1 MNRVRFFLSSLV
13 VLIAVAAL
21 TLSGTA
27 PEAKSSPAAAGTY
40 TVDLIHSTMMFE
52 IRYSGISTFYGRFNE
67 YGGTFRRDE
76 SDLSK
81 TSFDLVVKSASVD
94 TGIKKRNG
102 SLMSPDY
109 FSSKQYPESRF
120 VSKSTKVLGGK
131 KLEVK
136 GELTARGVTK
146 PVTCQVVYGGEVPAG
161 KDQVRAGFDGTIT
174 FKRSDFGINGGQS
187 FLSDEVTLRF
197 GLCGVKKK

>member
-1 MNRVRFFLSSLV
+1 MSLKKFLLPSLAL
-13 VLIAVAAL
+13 LIAVATLAL
-21 TLSGTA
+21 PRTA
-27 PEAKSSPAAAGTY
+27 PEAESSPAGADTY

-52 IRYSGISTFYGRFNE
+52 LRYSGISTFFGRFNDF
-67 YGGTFRRDE
+67 GGTFKLDK

-109 FSSKQYPESRF
+109 FSSKQYPEFRF

-161 KDQVRAGFDGTIT
+161 KDKVRAGFDGTIT
-174 FKRSDFGINGGQS
+174 FKRSDFGIKGGMS
-187 FLSDEVTLRF
+187 FLSDEVTLRL
-197 GLCGVKKK
+197 GLCGEKKK

>member
-1 MNRVRFFLSSLV
+1 MNRSKLFLSSLGAI
-13 VLIAVAAL
+13 IAVVAL
-21 TLSGTA
+21 TLTGTTPKVA
-27 PEAKSSPAAAGTY
+27 SSPDASDTY
-40 TVDLIHSTMMFE
+40 SVDLIHSTLMFE
-52 IRYSGISTFYGRFNE
+52 LRYSGISTFYGRFNE
-67 YGGTFRRDE
+67 FGGTFQLDE
-76 SDLSK
+76 NDLSK

-94 TGIKKRNG
+94 TGIEKRNG

-109 FSSKQYPESRF
+109 FSSKQHPEFRF
-120 VSKSTKVLGGK
+120 VSKSTTVVEGK

-146 PVTCQVVYGGEVPAG
+146 PVTCEVVYGGEVPAG

-187 FLSDEVTLRF
+187 FLSDEVTLRL